1 MLKRYGVGRASLREA
16 LRILEIYG
24 IIKIKPGPG
33 GGPVVDSVD
42 SADFS
47 RAASFYLYV
56 LGATVGDLL
65 DARAALEPFMA
76 RMAAEGI
83 TPQRA
88 ESLREVLRLEGEAE
102 QDSGAVWTR
111 ATARFHAEVAGLT
124 GNPILD
130 LVGRTLNTML
140 AERVRPIFPPSERG
154 ATRQIHQD
162 IAEAI
167 MGGSAEE
174 AARLSEDHIEDIKSK
189 TAELF
194 PHLLNEP
201 IEWR

>member
-1 MLKRYGVGRASLREA
+1 
-16 LRILEIYG
+16 
-24 IIKIKPGPG
+24 
-33 GGPVVDSVD
+33 
-42 SADFS
+42 
-47 RAASFYLYV
+47 
-56 LGATVGDLL
+56 
-65 DARAALEPFMA
+65 
-76 RMAAEGI
+76 
-83 TPQRA
+83 
-88 ESLREVLRLEGEAE
+88 
-102 QDSGAVWTR
+102 
-111 ATARFHAEVAGLT
+111 
-124 GNPILD
+124 
-130 LVGRTLNTML
+130 ML